1 MMTGLYRGF
10 AFVAACALAY
20 AAVAGE
26 VRHLTVRRPGVT
38 EVEHYR

>member
-1 MMTGLYRGF
+1 MSALYRGF
-10 AFVAACALAY
+10 SFVAACALAC
-20 AAVAGE
+20 AAVAVE